1 MSGKDWIK
9 FIALGLIW
17 SSSFLWIKIAVQEI
31 GPFTLVAF
39 RVLFA
44 LLGILLV
51 VAYRR
56 SGLPE
61 RKRWWIF
68 LTLGLFNVVAP
79 FVLISWAETRIP
91 SAVASIL
98 NSTTP
103 LFSILIAPLFI
114 KDEKITAYRL
124 IGLGA
129 GFLGVIVLM
138 SNQLEGGL
146 GGYQLGLG
154 AMLAATFFYAIS
166 AVFARTQTA
175 GMTPEVQSLGQMMAA
190 WLFITPVSAVVE
202 SPLFPPVQILTWI
215 AVAWLGILGSCV
227 ATLLYYSLL
236 NSVGPTRTVLVS
248 YVFPLV
254 GVLLGILVLHEQ
266 PDWRLIVGGGLIIGG
281 IAAVNQRR

>member
-1 MSGKDWIK
+1 MSGKDWVK

-17 SSSFLWIKIAVQEI
+17 GSSFLWIKIAVQEI

-56 SGLPE
+56 PGLPE
-61 RKRWWIF
+61 RKMWWIF
-68 LTLGLFNVVAP
+68 LILGLFNVVVP

-91 SAVASIL
+91 SAVASVL

-124 IGLGA
+124 VGLGA
-129 GFLGVIVLM
+129 GFLGVIILM
-138 SNQLEGGL
+138 SNQLEGGI
-146 GGYQLGLG
+146 GGYQLGLT
-154 AMLAATFFYAIS
+154 AMLVAAFFYAGS
-166 AVFARTQTA
+166 AVLARIHTA
-175 GMTPEVQSLGQMMAA
+175 GMAPEMQALGQMMAA
-190 WLFITPVSAVVE
+190 WFFITPVAAALEAPLTPPGQTQTWVAV
-202 SPLFPPVQILTWI
+202 I
-215 AVAWLGILGSCV
+215 WLGILGSCV

-236 NSVGPTRTVLVS
+236 NSVGPTSTLLVS

-254 GVLLGILVLHEQ
+254 GVALGILFLREQ
-266 PDWRLIVGGGLIIGG
+266 PDWRLFVGGGLIIGG
-281 IAAVNQRR
+281 IAVVNRRK

>member
-1 MSGKDWIK
+1 MSGKDWVK

-17 SSSFLWIKIAVQEI
+17 GSSFLWIKIAVQEI

-91 SAVASIL
+91 SAVAAIL

-138 SNQLEGGL
+138 SNQLEGGI
-146 GGYQLGLG
+146 GGYQLGLT
-154 AMLAATFFYAIS
+154 AMLVATFFYAMS
-166 AVFARTQTA
+166 AVLARIYTA
-175 GMTPEVQSLGQMMAA
+175 GMAPEMQSLGQMMAA
-190 WLFITPVSAVVE
+190 WFFITPIAAAVE
-202 SPLFPPVQILTWI
+202 APLSPPAQTQTWI
-215 AVAWLGILGSCV
+215 AVVWLGILGSCV

-236 NSVGPTRTVLVS
+236 NSVGPTRTLLVS

-254 GVLLGILVLHEQ
+254 GVALGILFLREQ
-266 PDWRLIVGGGLIIGG
+266 PDWRLFVGGGFIIGG
-281 IAAVNQRR
+281 IVVVNRRK